1 MYKTLDKIELLTI
14 VKSLRKL
21 EADFP
26 NLIKNVNITKR
37 KGKKTQQQQQ
47 ILNLTSYF
55 W

>member
-37 KGKKTQQQQQ
+37 KGKKP
-47 ILNLTSYF
+47 NSNNKS
-55 W
+55 